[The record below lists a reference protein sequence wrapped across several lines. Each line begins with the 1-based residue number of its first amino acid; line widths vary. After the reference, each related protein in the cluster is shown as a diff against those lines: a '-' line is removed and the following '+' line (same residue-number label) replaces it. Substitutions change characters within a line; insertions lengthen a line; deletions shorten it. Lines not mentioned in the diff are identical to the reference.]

1 MLKETNRVSEYEM
14 TVAYIHHMYDTR
26 HHIFQFVVAVNTGL
40 LAVVFQFLQT
50 NLTKVVLSLIGA
62 IITLALTLMARRSL
76 QYLKEVEIYAMQLEK
91 VISFGLIGET
101 SSKMPKGLDSSMYLF
116 VVYWTFVI
124 TWIFLSFYY
133 MLLSIGF
140 SVPNP

>member
-76 QYLKEVEIYAMQLEK
+76 QYLKEVENYAAQLEK
-91 VISFGLIGET
+91 IMGFGLIGET
-101 SSKMPKGLDSSMYLF
+101 SSKMPKGRDSSMYLF
-116 VVYWTFVI
+116 FVYWTFVI

-133 MLLSIGF
+133 MLLTVGF
-140 SVPNP
+140 PVPNP